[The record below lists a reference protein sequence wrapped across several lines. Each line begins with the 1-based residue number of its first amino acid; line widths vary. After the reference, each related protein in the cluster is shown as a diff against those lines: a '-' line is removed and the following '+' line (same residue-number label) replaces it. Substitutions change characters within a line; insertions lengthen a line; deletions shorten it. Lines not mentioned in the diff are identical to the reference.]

1 MAKNVVN
8 SLSSPL
14 QVILREFHD
23 ESLDDSNSSA
33 KTQLSS
39 QTQSLARADVKVQD
53 VRNWS
58 NASNLI
64 AVQAFNTTPFFAHQG
79 TWQYFTLGLYD
90 GLFFLMKGQAWF
102 VKVPLFALW
111 IACRP

>member
-14 QVILREFHD
+14 KVILRECHD

-53 VRNWS
+53 VRN
-58 NASNLI
+58 
-64 AVQAFNTTPFFAHQG
+64 
-79 TWQYFTLGLYD
+79 
-90 GLFFLMKGQAWF
+90 
-102 VKVPLFALW
+102 
-111 IACRP
+111 

>member
-23 ESLDDSNSSA
+23 ESFDDSNSSA

-39 QTQSLARADVKVQD
+39 HSDPKPARADVKVQD
-53 VRNWS
+53 VRN
-58 NASNLI
+58 
-64 AVQAFNTTPFFAHQG
+64 
-79 TWQYFTLGLYD
+79 
-90 GLFFLMKGQAWF
+90 
-102 VKVPLFALW
+102 
-111 IACRP
+111 

>member
-8 SLSSPL
+8 SPSSPL

-23 ESLDDSNSSA
+23 ESFDDSNSSA

-53 VRNWS
+53 VRN
-58 NASNLI
+58 
-64 AVQAFNTTPFFAHQG
+64 
-79 TWQYFTLGLYD
+79 
-90 GLFFLMKGQAWF
+90 
-102 VKVPLFALW
+102 
-111 IACRP
+111 

>member
-14 QVILREFHD
+14 QFILREFHD

-53 VRNWS
+53 VRN
-58 NASNLI
+58 
-64 AVQAFNTTPFFAHQG
+64 
-79 TWQYFTLGLYD
+79 
-90 GLFFLMKGQAWF
+90 
-102 VKVPLFALW
+102 
-111 IACRP
+111 